1 MTKNKKKQFS
11 DPLPLWSLLTILI
24 MILSISL
31 VETSQKKEKSIV
43 RFLSQEFSE
52 SQIPVLLEGSTFPVV
67 SAKAAVVMEIDSG
80 AYLYEKNADEPLYPA
95 STTKIATS
103 LVALD
108 NYSLS
113 DAIKVDRI
121 KVDGQKMGLREG
133 ETITVEDLL
142 YGLLI
147 FSANDA
153 AEVLAGNFPAGRDE
167 FISLMN
173 KKAKSAGVLNTN
185 FTNPTGLEDA
195 GHVSTARDLVRIS
208 QVAMKNETFAKI
220 VRSRE
225 HWAKSVDGK
234 ISHKLVNINKL
245 VGTVPGVLGIKTGW
259 TENAAE
265 ALVSYLERDG
275 KKIIIVLLGSQNR
288 FGETKEII
296 DWIFENYRWKDPL
309 GYFTGGVS
317 FPTAFV

>member
-1 MTKNKKKQFS
+1 MGKEKKHSKQDS
-11 DPLPLWSLLTILI
+11 LPLWSLLTILVLL
-24 MILSISL
+24 LSISL
-31 VETSQKKEKSIV
+31 SETGQKKEKPDV
-43 RFLSQEFSE
+43 RFLNKEFSE
-52 SQIPVLLEGSTFPVV
+52 SQIPVLSQGATFPVV
-67 SAKAAVVMEIDSG
+67 SAKAVVAVEIDSG

-113 DAIKVDRI
+113 EAIKVDGI

-153 AEVLAGNFPAGRDE
+153 AEVLAGNFPEGRSE

-173 KKAKSAGVLNTN
+173 KKAESAGVLNTN
-185 FTNPTGLEDA
+185 FTNPTGLEDT

-225 HWAKSVDGK
+225 HRAKSVDGK
-234 ISHKLVNINKL
+234 ISHRLVNINKL

-265 ALVSYLERDG
+265 ALVSYIERDD
-275 KKIIIVLLGSQNR
+275 KKVIIVLLGSQDR
-288 FGETKEII
+288 FGETREII
-296 DWIFENYRWKDPL
+296 DWIFENYSWKNPL
-309 GYFTGGVS
+309 GYFPPWVS
-317 FPTAFV
+317 FPTALV